1 MTGIMFI
8 TGIIVAACAILGGMY
23 LLIRETQQPARERPL
38 QRTPTGN
45 WK

>member
-8 TGIIVAACAILGGMY
+8 TGIIVAAATILSGMY
-23 LLIRETQQPARERPL
+23 VLIRKTKPAPEKPL